1 MRAEPRS
8 RRITLDVRDQ
18 VAGRLVRTRVRVD
31 ELALA
36 VEEDRRREG
45 DARLDLRRDLQIG
58 VAVARVGDG
67 EALEELACVA
77 VVVLA
82 VQAKE
87 GNLLA
92 KLQPRL
98 LEGRELAAAG
108 SAPGCPLVDHH
119 RVPP

>member
-1 MRAEPRS
+1 MPAESRS
-8 RRITLDVRDQ
+8 QRIALDVRDQ
-18 VAGRLVRTRVRVD
+18 VRSVLVRAGVRVD

-67 EALEELACVA
+67 EALQELASVA
-77 VVVLA
+77 VIVLA

-92 KLQPRL
+92 KLQPRF